1 MKLMMQIWLKKY
13 KNLLITYNYRHM
25 DYNKHTDEV
34 LERLQA
40 HQVLEILAMA
50 NKSISQALTQ
60 IQELE
65 HNSMMYLDMRPTRE
79 IMDDI
84 NALHLHLHFLDSA
97 KSFAK
102 NEIHEIGFYLN

>member
-1 MKLMMQIWLKKY
+1 
-13 KNLLITYNYRHM
+13 M

-40 HQVLEILAMA
+40 QQVLEILAMA
-50 NKSISQALTQ
+50 NKSISHALTQ

-65 HNSMMYLDMRPTRE
+65 HNSMMYLDTRPTRE

>member
-1 MKLMMQIWLKKY
+1 
-13 KNLLITYNYRHM
+13 M

-40 HQVLEILAMA
+40 QQILEILATA
-50 NKSISQALTQ
+50 NKSITQALAS

-65 HNSMMYLDMRPTRE
+65 HNSMMYLDMRPTQQ

-84 NALHLHLHFLDSA
+84 NALHLHLHFLQSA
-97 KSFAK
+97 KTFAK
-102 NEIHEIGFYLN
+102 DEIKEIGFYLN